1 MLSPNLAGSL
11 PREFIQNWSDSI
23 SKVISLFDTE
33 ATRETTNQVLVNAF
47 AAWRP
52 SFCFLMLAPL
62 KSALKIN
69 LKYCK
74 HAWVKTIL
82 LESTSEFSKS
92 HWKSHFATSRILD

>member
-52 SFCFLMLAPL
+52 SFLLSDARAV

-74 HAWVKTIL
+74 HAW
-82 LESTSEFSKS
+82 
-92 HWKSHFATSRILD
+92 